1 MSTEEASAEAVIE
14 PIEIPTLGC
23 PETLMPTAA
32 DMKNMI
38 KQIAALPAKIT
49 ALIQVQAAT
58 MAQDEIDGLMSEV
71 EQLQEVVE
79 KLLDVIDAP
88 NFKSI
93 EWPDLRG
100 EIGID
105 KLMQKYPT
113 FLITEILKIKAPYQ
127 ISISILSETKI
138 HLSKIENNNTFDL
151 INRVVAKGEHFSFN
165 FTSTI
170 QFEFWSNKNVNVSL
184 NDISINNY
192 LDNTDMAIRG
202 SYEDNNKQLYISFYN
217 R

>member
-1 MSTEEASAEAVIE
+1 MTTEATEAASIT
-14 PIEIPTLGC
+14 PIEIPKLGC
-23 PETLMPTAA
+23 PETLMPTPA

-38 KQIAALPAKIT
+38 KQIAALPAKII

-58 MAQDEIDGLMSEV
+58 MKQDEIDGLMSEV

-79 KLLDVIDAP
+79 KVLDVIDAP

-113 FLITEILKIKAPYQ
+113 FLITEILKIIAKIMADGSIKHNQAEGSIHKVAATILGAESCNGWTYWHCDVNGKIVPIDSLRQ
-127 ISISILSETKI
+127 RLISKS
-138 HLSKIENNNTFDL
+138 
-151 INRVVAKGEHFSFN
+151 
-165 FTSTI
+165 
-170 QFEFWSNKNVNVSL
+170 
-184 NDISINNY
+184 
-192 LDNTDMAIRG
+192 
-202 SYEDNNKQLYISFYN
+202 
-217 R
+217 